1 MWIPL
6 RAILFDASILAYRS
20 IRRNNRRLRV
30 VPLDACDHF
39 VVGGTACAGVDIFSL
54 KGPVF
59 SQGLWYVS
67 YGCQKNNY
75 FGDVALKRESRIF
88 RERVVGNGATV
99 KSW

>member
-1 MWIPL
+1 MWIAV
-6 RAILFDASILAYRS
+6 RAILFDASILACRS

-59 SQGLWYVS
+59 SRGLRYVS
-67 YGCQKNNY
+67 YGCQENIY
-75 FGDVALKRESRIF
+75 FEDVRMKR
-88 RERVVGNGATV
+88 
-99 KSW
+99 KS